1 MQKIVLATGNLNK
14 LKEIRELFRESN
26 FEILSLYDFNDLPE
40 IIEDGKTFK
49 ENSLIKVKTVFNS
62 INLPIIGDDSGLE
75 VKQLGNR
82 PGIYSARY
90 AGENCTYADNNK
102 KLLQELKNFDPPHFA
117 RFVCAA
123 SYYDG
128 KNIITVEGEL
138 KGKIIENYRGE
149 NGFGYDP
156 SFLPEGFNKTLSEMT
171 LDEKNKI
178 SHRAKAFLKLKE
190 MISTFA
196 LNY

>member
-1 MQKIVLATGNLNK
+1 MQKIVFATGNLNK

-26 FEILSLYDFNDLPE
+26 FEILSLHDFNDLPE
-40 IIEDGKTFK
+40 IIENGTTFK

-82 PGIYSARY
+82 PGVYSARY
-90 AGENCTYADNNK
+90 AGENCTYTDNNK
-102 KLLQELKNFDPPHFA
+102 KLLHELKNFDPPHLA

-128 KNIITVEGEL
+128 ENIITAEGEL

-156 SFLPEGFNKTLSEMT
+156 IFLPDGFNKTLSEMT
-171 LDEKNKI
+171 LEEKNKI

-190 MISTFA
+190 VISTFT

>member
-1 MQKIVLATGNLNK
+1 MQKIVLATSNLNK

-75 VKQLGNR
+75 VIQLGNK

-156 SFLPEGFNKTLSEMT
+156 IFLPDGFNKTLSEMT
-171 LDEKNKI
+171 LEEKNKI

-196 LNY
+196 LN